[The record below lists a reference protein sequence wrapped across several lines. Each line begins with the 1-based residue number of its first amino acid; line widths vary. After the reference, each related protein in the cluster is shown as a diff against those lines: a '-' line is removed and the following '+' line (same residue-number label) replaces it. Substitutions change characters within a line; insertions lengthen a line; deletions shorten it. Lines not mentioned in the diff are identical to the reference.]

1 MRIVMIRNVWLLW
14 FKYEMFLKGACMNS
28 RYPASWTLLWSYR
41 KFRRWSLWER
51 VGRLVPVLLALF
63 PICSWVENSLYPR
76 IAMML
81 VLLTDRAK
89 PSHTKL
95 SHPKVFLSG
104 VWQKRRWN
112 EQIKW
117 RSPETTLCCY
127 FVFATQKENQDF
139 GHAQWRLLVSH
150 LWLCVGHRGQYTDA
164 YCELVMNSVVNLTYF
179 FLVLNFSFLIL
190 NSPSYYNSP
199 ELVFHFSTR
208 SIVHKFVEPWTNV
221 KG

>member
-1 MRIVMIRNVWLLW
+1 MRKGRSPGPSSFGPVSYLLLSG
-14 FKYEMFLKGACMNS
+14 EQPLPHAC
-28 RYPASWTLLWSYR
+28 
-41 KFRRWSLWER
+41 
-51 VGRLVPVLLALF
+51 
-63 PICSWVENSLYPR
+63 

-104 VWQKRRWN
+104 VRQKRWWN

-164 YCELVMNSVVNLTYF
+164 YCELVMNSVVNLIYF
-179 FLVLNFSFLIL
+179 FLVLNFSFLTL